1 MRRLSSHLILTPNGL
16 ESGKVVTLSDDGTI
30 VDISTPAHLDREA
43 GVEFFSGVIV
53 PGFLNSHCHLEL
65 SHLHGAI
72 APGGGFAAFVRGMRA
87 ARENY
92 ELRTDDKPGDIE
104 FSRMAGARRRE
115 TKIIT
120 NYGQADAPRSSPADF
135 WDAKMW
141 NEGVSAV
148 ADVCNGSSTFD
159 LKTRSRIK
167 YHNFCELFGLHADS
181 SHAAAL
187 RDKAVGMGLAVSVTP
202 HSTYSLNRDTFSST
216 VSAGIGG
223 PGCSVAGCIGEPLA
237 PRSIPPLWPVK
248 SVRAVLT
255 LRSLFADTATSAV
268 EAVASGAEGDAN
280 RRSLGADVA
289 ATATKEGTFE
299 RGDINFS
306 HRHREDGVVDQRS
319 SSRCLGI
326 ANELAM
332 PSLRCS
338 VRDDRMPPRQ
348 GDIAIAP
355 PLSIHFMESEDETEL
370 FKKRGP
376 MWDWYMEQ
384 GMRPDFLDYGSPAER
399 LVAQVP
405 KERPVMLVHNCV
417 VTQRDIDIVMGHFTA
432 PVTWVVCPG
441 SNRYISGL
449 EPPVD
454 LLRKNHLKIAVGTDS
469 LASNTTLSMVRE
481 LALIKNVP
489 LAELLGWAAADTIE
503 PGHAPGLVLLTGLD
517 LQNLTLTGATESRR
531 IT

>member
-1 MRRLSSHLILTPNGL
+1 
-16 ESGKVVTLSDDGTI
+16 
-30 VDISTPAHLDREA
+30 
-43 GVEFFSGVIV
+43 
-53 PGFLNSHCHLEL
+53 
-65 SHLHGAI
+65 
-72 APGGGFAAFVRGMRA
+72 
-87 ARENY
+87 
-92 ELRTDDKPGDIE
+92 
-104 FSRMAGARRRE
+104 
-115 TKIIT
+115 
-120 NYGQADAPRSSPADF
+120 
-135 WDAKMW
+135 
-141 NEGVSAV
+141 
-148 ADVCNGSSTFD
+148 
-159 LKTRSRIK
+159 
-167 YHNFCELFGLHADS
+167 
-181 SHAAAL
+181 
-187 RDKAVGMGLAVSVTP
+187 
-202 HSTYSLNRDTFSST
+202 
-216 VSAGIGG
+216 
-223 PGCSVAGCIGEPLA
+223 
-237 PRSIPPLWPVK
+237 
-248 SVRAVLT
+248 
-255 LRSLFADTATSAV
+255 
-268 EAVASGAEGDAN
+268 
-280 RRSLGADVA
+280 
-289 ATATKEGTFE
+289 
-299 RGDINFS
+299 
-306 HRHREDGVVDQRS
+306 
-319 SSRCLGI
+319 
-326 ANELAM
+326 
-332 PSLRCS
+332 
-338 VRDDRMPPRQ
+338 
-348 GDIAIAP
+348 
-355 PLSIHFMESEDETEL
+355 MESEDETEL